1 MYSHH
6 LSHNKGNK
14 GDIMG
19 VCEGDCDNN
28 SECAGDLKCF
38 QRSAN
43 EMVPGCVGVGVR
55 GKDYCYNLNP
65 GNPATVA
72 PSASPFTKPTQ
83 TPNNKCEA
91 MMLFLSQLHY
101 FLFITYNK
109 YFTF

>member
-28 SECAGDLKCF
+28 SECAGDLYCF

-43 EMVPGCVGVGVR
+43 EVVPGCVGAGVR
-55 GKDYCYNLNP
+55 GKDYCYKLNP
-65 GNPATVA
+65 GNPTTVA
-72 PSASPFTKPTQ
+72 PSASPFNNPTQ
-83 TPNNKCEA
+83 TPTTNVR
-91 MMLFLSQLHY
+91 S
-101 FLFITYNK
+101 
-109 YFTF
+109 